1 MLLITDGEDHDSY
14 PLDAAKEALAAGI
27 RIVTIGFGSETGSE
41 ITLVDPE
48 TGGRSVLTDSAGV
61 PVRSRLDGE
70 LLREVALVTEG
81 VYVPAG
87 VAALDLDSI
96 VDAHVK
102 PIVRETQSVARTV
115 QVEHFR
121 ELILAALLS
130 LVVAVWVGSTT
141 GTRGGAL

>member
-1 MLLITDGEDHDSY
+1 M
-14 PLDAAKEALAAGI
+14 
-27 RIVTIGFGSETGSE
+27 
-41 ITLVDPE
+41 
-48 TGGRSVLTDSAGV
+48 
-61 PVRSRLDGE
+61 
-70 LLREVALVTEG
+70 TEG

-130 LVVAVWVGSTT
+130 LMVAVWVGSTT
-141 GTRGGAL
+141 GARRVET